1 MDPIANSV
9 IRLDVGRDVLAP
21 KYKDAKRVIP
31 KSTRAIANN
40 IMNAVV
46 FTVDLYSNIIRSQ
59 NDFREYIFPRF
70 GFIGLICVD
79 IFIFSFLLFLLLIFP
94 FLKPRTD
101 NLYAALKINKLKAR

>member
-59 NDFREYIFPRF
+59 NDFREYILPRF

-79 IFIFSFLLFLLLIFP
+79 IFLFSFSFFLLLIFP

-101 NLYAALKINKLKAR
+101 SL